1 VAVRTISPIKGTV
14 IRLIALDTC
23 GNPVSGEGGTQL
35 VTAGFV
41 SVAPSPSYTDPETIE
56 VRRADGALCVNE
68 TDDPELQN
76 VSMDIN
82 WCVMDPDAIEIV
94 TGEQL
99 LTSGVTGTGIAFGEG
114 PLSTRYSLELWQR
127 GAGFNACNASG
138 EVQYVYWAFPNV
150 GGSQIGDFT
159 VENAALEFTTTSTTK
174 AIGQTWLTEVA
185 PAWLGA
191 NVPDSNT
198 HFLFN
203 ITTTAPPAVT
213 AGAVAL

>member
-1 VAVRTISPIKGTV
+1 MPRRTISPIKGTV

-23 GNPVSGEGGTQL
+23 GNPVSGSGQQL
-35 VTAGFV
+35 VTDGFI
-41 SVAPSPSYTDPETIE
+41 SVNPSPSYTDPEEIQ
-56 VRRADGALCVNE
+56 VRKADGSLCVNE

-76 VSMDIN
+76 VSLDTN
-82 WCVMDPDAIEIV
+82 WCVLDPDAISIV

-99 LTSGVTGTGIAFGEG
+99 LTDGVTGTGMAFGEG
-114 PLSTRYSLELWQR
+114 PLSTRYSLEIWQR

-150 GGSQIGDFT
+150 GGTQIGDFA

-174 AIGQTWLTEVA
+174 AIGQTWLAEVD
-185 PAWLGA
+185 PDWLGT

-198 HFLFN
+198 HFLYN
-203 ITTTAPPAVT
+203 ITTVAPPAVT
-213 AGAVAL
+213 NGAVPL